1 MNYKDEMTIRISNDT
16 EKIVSTLPDFA
27 RKYFDYIENLE
38 LSPLTRKQYAY
49 DMKMFFTYLENS
61 AGFKDVDMNILTAA
75 DVLDNL
81 TLDDINEYLKSMRT
95 YTVTDKNGN
104 QVEKLYSPAIRARRM
119 STLRSFYKHYYE
131 IGEINNNL
139 STLIPVPKIPEKVIN
154 VLERDQVTRILDAV
168 FDTEGMS
175 EGEIKKNEKVRV
187 RDYAILMLFF
197 GTGIRV
203 SELVGINA
211 EDVDFYNCSI
221 KVTRKGRD
229 EDTVFFGSE
238 VEDALT
244 EYMER
249 SRPLLSGGEDIDALF
264 LSNRKK
270 RMEVRTVEIMIKNY
284 AKKAGLNVKVTP
296 HTLRRTYGTN
306 LYEET
311 GDIYLVADALAH
323 SSVNTTVKHYAKMSE
338 DHKRIAAMQSSSL
351 FSERNKGK

>member
-61 AGFKDVDMNILTAA
+61 AGFKDVDMNILTTA

-249 SRPLLSGGEDIDALF
+249 ARPRLSGGEDIDALF